1 MPIGIYLGQQDARPG
16 LNNKPIE
23 FKKPIKHSRKF
34 PRKVVFNMGARTKGV
49 SNTVK
54 PTVVREYEIKGT
66 RYIVTATVRDGV
78 SQDAKSIIR
87 RLIQRDL
94 QGKS

>member
-1 MPIGIYLGQQDARPG
+1 MSTT
-16 LNNKPIE
+16 
-23 FKKPIKHSRKF
+23 SRE
-34 PRKVVFNMGARTKGV
+34 A

-66 RYIVTATVRDGV
+66 RYIVTATIKDGV

-87 RLIQRDL
+87 RLIQRDIQGI